1 MATIFSNGINATV
14 AILTELGETYG
25 VSTLPELE
33 RAIIADQKERIKA
46 KRVANRLAQKN
57 AEVDA
62 LDATANADVESITQT
77 NIAIS

>member
-33 RAIIADQKERIKA
+33 QAIIADQKERIKA

-57 AEVDA
+57 ADVEA

-77 NIAIS
+77 NIDIT